1 MSTILTAIKQKTAR
15 IASATIMTLIAGAIT
30 FGVPMNAYAAVT
42 NPAPTAKVSFTFDD
56 GLASTFTQA
65 QPTLAKYGLTGTDYV
80 ITGCVGMTTAPNTC
94 RANTDTP
101 YMTWAQIQ
109 ALQNTDGWEIGSHTV
124 DHDCLASSAAQD
136 PDDCQTNTLTTAQ
149 VDAELANSKSSLAA
163 NGITATDIAP
173 PYGDYNNNVLAE
185 IAKYYGTMRQ
195 FKNAANNA
203 NVWPYSEYFLQ
214 NFPVQETTNTVASV
228 ETAINNAITNKQWL
242 ILTFHDIETK
252 PSKTPD
258 DYQYGTAELDQIA
271 AYVAAKQTASQI
283 QSVHVNQGY
292 VTSDTNLLS
301 DVSFNDGI
309 ADGWTTD
316 NPTAITADSGNNGN
330 FPDPT
335 KSVKLVSST
344 KDAHLFSPKVTVDP
358 STTYLFK
365 NFLNVTKHTGAAG
378 SVGFY
383 IDEYDA
389 NGNWVSGQWKTG
401 EPGTFVENMNF
412 TYKPTSTAVSKASL
426 QVIVSGN
433 AGITAYLDNSQ
444 MFALQAATTPTQT
457 NLVANGTFDAGISGG
472 WSTDDTTNI
481 KADAANNGSPANPVN
496 SVKLASTTKNTHLFS
511 PQVAV
516 TSTKSYSLSSYLNI
530 KQMTGTGSE
539 VAFYIDEYNASGTW
553 ISGQYKTAD
562 RTVGV
567 GNIGFTYTPSSASV
581 TKASLQVILVANSNT
596 LAYLD
601 NVQWFAN

>member
-1 MSTILTAIKQKTAR
+1 VSTILTAIKQKTAR